1 MEAKAEKTSEK
12 KVIKVKADE
21 LEMYQVFASDI
32 EKELEVGE
40 IEKAK
45 KNLKILI
52 KALQVL
58 REGFQI

>member
-1 MEAKAEKTSEK
+1 MEAKAEKTSEE

>member
-12 KVIKVKADE
+12 KVIKVKVDE
-21 LEMYQVFASDI
+21 LEMFQVFASDI